1 MDQDKFDIAMIGGGL
16 ESFMGP
22 IHLKAM
28 EKAGNVRLVTGT
40 FGSTRKTT
48 YDCQVP
54 YGLADRKIYGAY
66 REFFRAQARLPKE
79 ERVLFVTTPL
89 PNTMHYPVA
98 MAAMD
103 AGVPVLGEKPFTC
116 NMDEAANLVRKSKAT
131 GVPYRI
137 AMVYPAYSMLAK
149 ARDFI
154 KDGRIGIVRRII
166 ISMQLGWMAPRLEN
180 RGNRQAL
187 WRADARKNGACGVV
201 NDLCTNCQF
210 VMEYV
215 TGLRIK
221 EVCAC
226 GRPCVPGR
234 LIPDDGVIIARTDK
248 GLPAVFLLSQ
258 IATGHREGLVLEVLG
273 DKGSIRWWESSSNEL
288 VVLDNYG
295 HKEFHKDENA
305 APGALGGVTTPFGGS
320 EAYIEALARVY
331 RDYADFLSGRAKE
344 TGDRVMG
351 MTLEEGLRSAAVIDA
366 VTKSMQP
373 VRDGDPPVPK
383 WIPVVVPKI

>member
-1 MDQDKFDIAMIGGGL
+1 MIGGGL

-22 IHLKAM
+22 IHLKAI
-28 EKAGNVRLVTGT
+28 EKSGNVQLVTGA

-48 YDCQVP
+48 YDCQEP

-66 REFFRAQARLPKE
+66 REFFRAQARLPKDQ
-79 ERVLFVTTPL
+79 RVLFVSTPL

-116 NMDEAANLVRKSKAT
+116 NIDEAANLVRKSRAV
-131 GVPYRI
+131 GVPYRV
-137 AMVYPAYSMLAK
+137 AMVYPAYSMLSK
-149 ARDFI
+149 ARDLI
-154 KDGRIGIVRRII
+154 KDGRIGIMRRVI

-187 WRADARKNGACGVV
+187 WRTDARKNGASGVV
-201 NDLCTNCQF
+201 HDLCSNCQF

-226 GRPCVPGR
+226 GHPCVPGR
-234 LIPDDGVIIARTDK
+234 LIPDDAVVMVRTDK

-258 IATGHREGLVLEVLG
+258 VATGHREGLVLEVLG
-273 DKGSIRWWESSSNEL
+273 DKGSIRWWESSANEL
-288 VVLDNYG
+288 VVLGNDGEKQLY
-295 HKEFHKDENA
+295 KDENA
-305 APGALGGVTTPFGGS
+305 APSALGGVDTPFGGS
-320 EAYIEALARVY
+320 DAYVEALARVY
-331 RDYADFLSGRAKE
+331 REYAEFLAGGAKE
-344 TGDRVMG
+344 PGDCVMG
-351 MTLEEGLRSAAVIDA
+351 MTLEEGLRSIAVIDA
-366 VTKSMQP
+366 VSKSMLP
-373 VRDGDPPVPK
+373 PREGEPPVPK
-383 WIPVVVPKI
+383 WIPVVVPKV